1 MDLTLPV
8 WPLFGL
14 AEDVRPALRRAL
26 AAGEP
31 AALVTLYKV
40 EGGGPRPPG
49 TQMVFADG
57 LVAGF
62 LSGGCVE
69 GDVAIHASQ
78 TLNDGEPRRLVY
90 GEGGPWPDIR
100 LLCGASIDILVERI
114 APDDRAAARLFALT
128 DARQPAVWSTDG
140 GERTVEP
147 GSTVPGEVCLVSDDP
162 FLMTR
167 LYEPTPKLA
176 VVGADPTALA
186 IASLGAQA
194 GFETMLIRPK
204 GPIEPPPLA
213 GVAYSRA
220 EPAEALERMGVDP
233 WTAIA
238 IATHDWDTDQD
249 ALVAALPT
257 AASYIGVLGAR
268 RRLPERHARLKA
280 AGATDAD
287 LARLHAPIGLDLGG
301 KAPWE
306 VAVAVIG
313 EIVAEKTE
321 TYNRSSG
328 RMSTTAPVSA
338 AGAPTERRMSA
349 PASANTFTSDE
360 S

>member
-1 MDLTLPV
+1 MEFDLPA

-26 AAGEP
+26 EAGKP
-31 AALVTLYKV
+31 AALVTLYRV

-69 GDVAIHASQ
+69 GDVAIHAAE
-78 TLNDGEPRRLVY
+78 TLTDGEPRRLVY

-100 LLCGASIDILVERI
+100 LLCGARIEILVERI
-114 APDDRAAARLFALT
+114 APDDVAAARLIALT
-128 DARQPAVWSTDG
+128 DDRRPAVWSTDG
-140 GERTVEP
+140 RERSVEP
-147 GSTVPGEVCLVSDDP
+147 GAFAAHELCVSSDEP
-162 FLMTR
+162 FLISR
-167 LYEPTPKLA
+167 LHEPTPRLA

-186 IASLGAQA
+186 IAALGAQA
-194 GFETMLIRPK
+194 GFETTLIRPR

-220 EPAEALERMGVDP
+220 EPAEAFAEVGIDF
-233 WTAIA
+233 WTSIA
-238 IATHDWDTDQD
+238 VATHDWDTDQD
-249 ALVAALPT
+249 ALLAALPS
-257 AASYIGVLGAR
+257 AAAYVGVLGAK
-268 RRLPERHARLKA
+268 RRLPERFARLSA
-280 AGATDAD
+280 AGVTDD
-287 LARLHAPIGLDLGG
+287 QLARLRAPIGLDLGG

-313 EIVAEKTE
+313 EMVAEKSAV
-321 TYNRSSG
+321 YSRSST
-328 RMSTTAPVSA
+328 STSATAPTSA
-338 AGAPTERRMSA
+338 AGEPARRRMRAPESA
-349 PASANTFTSDE
+349 KTLTSEE